1 MEPWANF
8 MCFGGGPQVDNT
20 VQRQQLTEAAEARW
34 REEQRQNRVNAGM
47 GYLDSIFGGGTMGA
61 DKLGKDAVFDPNA
74 TYYMKSGEAW
84 TPLGKSDVWQDGS
97 NLGDFQLP
105 DAQKQF
111 QEALKNGLLY
121 SGTKEATGFNDDFFD
136 QRRNDFLGYYQ
147 PQLDDQ
153 FGKARDQLTFAL
165 ARAGTLNSTLAA
177 DKQGDLSSQY
187 DVQRGSILSQADA
200 DVAAQRAR
208 INQEKSGLVAQL
220 NATGD
225 ADRVSNEALARTQ
238 QMFNERP
245 TYNPLGDIFSG
256 VAAGIGNWHNAQQN
270 RNAWNTY
277 NQGRSGGGFYM
288 VN

>member
-1 MEPWANF
+1 
-8 MCFGGGPQVDNT
+8 MCFGGGPRVDNT

-34 REEQRQNRVNAGM
+34 REETRQNRINHGM
-47 GYLDSIFGGGTMGA
+47 GYLDSIFGGGVMGA
-61 DKLGKDAVFDPNA
+61 DRLGQDAVFDPNA
-74 TYYMKSGEAW
+74 TYFTKSGQAW
-84 TPLGKSDVWQDGS
+84 NPLGKSDVWQDGS
-97 NLGDFQLP
+97 NLGEFQLP
-105 DAQKQF
+105 NAQKQF
-111 QEALKNGLLY
+111 QDAIKNGMLY
-121 SGTKEATGFNDDFFD
+121 AGTKEATGFNDDFFD

-153 FGKARDQLTFAL
+153 FSKARDQLTFAL

-187 DVQRGSILSQADA
+187 DVQRASILSQADA

-238 QMFNERP
+238 QMFNEKP
-245 TYNPLGDIFSG
+245 AYNPLGDIFSG
-256 VAAGIGNWHNAQQN
+256 VAAGIGNWNRARQN
-270 RNAWNTY
+270 RNLWNSY
-277 NQGRSGGGFYM
+277 IG
-288 VN
+288 